1 MFQFRLEA
9 TNVFNI
15 VNLNN
20 PGNSLSAL
28 ATFGKIR
35 AARNMRQIQ
44 LGARVSF

>member
-1 MFQFRLEA
+1 MFQFRIEA

-15 VNLNN
+15 VNLMN
-20 PGNSLSAL
+20 PGLTFGT

-44 LGARVSF
+44 LGARFSF